1 MTTPGHLVSVAWL
14 RDHLDDEHVQVV
26 DCRFDLFDEDA
37 GRRAWLEGHVPG
49 ASFLSLKH
57 DLSGEAG
64 DNLGGRH
71 PLPTA
76 DDFGASAR
84 RAGIGHS
91 THVVA
96 YDDRMSGGAAR
107 LWWLLRHFGHDA
119 VSVLDGGMEAWDGP
133 LETGEHHPE
142 PGDLEPGTPADDV
155 VDADTLL
162 ARRGSDSP
170 PLVVDARGPTRYRG
184 EEEPIDP
191 VAGHIPGAINLPSF
205 EAFPPPPDVVDAPG
219 DVVVYC
225 GSGVTATTVLLSL
238 AAAGREDARLY
249 PGSWSEWS
257 RRGLPVATGD
267 GT

>member
-1 MTTPGHLVSVAWL
+1 MPTPGHLVSADWL
-14 RDHLDDEHVQVV
+14 REHLDDADVQVV

-37 GRRAWLEGHVPG
+37 GQRAWLEGHVPG

-57 DLSGEAG
+57 DLSGDPG
-64 DNLGGRH
+64 DNMNGRH

-76 DDFGASAR
+76 ADLQASAR
-84 RAGIGHS
+84 RAGIGRQ

-119 VSVLDGGMEAWDGP
+119 VSVLDGGLEAWGGP
-133 LETGEHHPE
+133 LETGEHRPD
-142 PGDLEPGTPADDV
+142 PGDVVLGEAADDV

-162 ARRGSDSP
+162 ALHASESP
-170 PLVVDARGPTRYRG
+170 PVIIDARGPTRYRG

-191 VAGHIPGAINLPSF
+191 VAGHIPGAVNLPSF
-205 EAFPPPPDVVDAPG
+205 EAFPPPADVVEASEDI
-219 DVVVYC
+219 VVYC

-267 GT
+267 EG